1 MISSHTLRLVTLAS
15 LGSLIGASALAQ
27 EDRYFY
33 GGLSGGQSRAKFDEH
48 RISDTLLGTG
58 LVATDISHDDRD
70 KAYKVF
76 GGYQFNR
83 YFALEG
89 GYFNLGRFNFTTT
102 TVPAGTLSGE
112 MKLHGFNLDAV
123 GTLPMTERWS
133 ALGRIGAQYAKANDS
148 FNGTGAV
155 VVADHSPSKSKTNY
169 KMGLGLQF
177 AMTPSVLLRG
187 EVERF
192 RINDAM
198 GNTDN
203 VHMVSVGL
211 VFPFG
216 RASAPVRHAQA
227 EPAPMAPPPEP
238 AVVPVA
244 EPAPIV
250 APVVTALPRR
260 RVSFSAESL
269 YGFDKSALQP
279 EGKTALDTFAKELEG
294 TRFDTVS
301 VEGHTDRLG
310 TPAYNQKLSQQRAE
324 AVKDYLVSSGKLDST
339 KVTATGKGESTPV
352 TKPEDCK
359 GNKPNAKLIACLQ
372 PDRRVDI
379 EVVGTR

>member
-1 MISSHTLRLVTLAS
+1 
-15 LGSLIGASALAQ
+15 
-27 EDRYFY
+27 
-33 GGLSGGQSRAKFDEH
+33 
-48 RISDTLLGTG
+48 
-58 LVATDISHDDRD
+58 
-70 KAYKVF
+70 
-76 GGYQFNR
+76 
-83 YFALEG
+83 
-89 GYFNLGRFNFTTT
+89 
-102 TVPAGTLSGE
+102 

-238 AVVPVA
+238 AVAPVA

-250 APVVTALPRR
+250 APVVTAPPRR

-294 TRFDTVS
+294 TRFDMVS